1 MVTLD
6 NVGSNALTL
15 IFLFIFFIL
24 IYSKMAKKSIRDIF
38 EQIKGFF
45 EED

>member
-6 NVGSNALTL
+6 TVGGNALTL

-24 IYSKMAKKSIRDIF
+24 IYAKMAKKSLRETF